1 VSLWVPWIS
10 REDVFQ
16 TSLDAPEDQCSIG
29 FQPVS
34 FRTPGGR
41 SHPE

>member
-1 VSLWVPWIS
+1 MS
-10 REDVFQ
+10 FQ

-34 FRTPGGR
+34 VAPARQRTLTLKV
-41 SHPE
+41 